1 MVKKTHE
8 IETLVLSPVT
18 SLLLGNSRKP
28 FPTYLQMHPVW
39 IFVASIF
46 IIFIELAAENFNLW
60 LRLQSNIFASTVIK
74 YVIHLTICTH
84 RLIWKIMNCV
94 SPWDIL
100 KYFCFLVCSVI
111 LVGKL
116 KNMEIHMSNSFNN
129 KYFKSQETQR
139 RSNMIDISVIL

>member
-1 MVKKTHE
+1 
-8 IETLVLSPVT
+8 
-18 SLLLGNSRKP
+18 
-28 FPTYLQMHPVW
+28 MHPVW
-39 IFVASIF
+39 IFVASNF
-46 IIFIELAAENFNLW
+46 IILVKLAVENFNLW

-74 YVIHLTICTH
+74 YVIHLMICTY
-84 RLIWKIMNCV
+84 RLIWIMKCV

-100 KYFCFLVCSVI
+100 KYFCFLVCSAI